1 MSKHF
6 TEIEND
12 ALALSEHD
20 RALLVQRLL
29 ETLDNYQDEDVEAS
43 WLEEAEKRYAEY
55 QAAMVKT
62 VSADQAFSE
71 ARKRLK

>member
-1 MSKHF
+1 MTKYF

-12 ALALSEHD
+12 ALALSEHE

-29 ETLDNYQDEDVEAS
+29 ETLDKDQDEDVETR
-43 WLEEAEKRYAEY
+43 WLEEAEKRYERYRAGV
-55 QAAMVKT
+55 VKA
-62 VSADQAFSE
+62 VSVDQAFSD